1 MGEPR
6 DFGRELYPFLYQEAP
21 GTDKVTAVLAEAR
34 RSTLQK
40 CEDVIALRR
49 RLQEE
54 YQEQFGLAATAMA
67 ARWSRGGTLL
77 AFGNGGSATD
87 AADAAAD
94 CLAPPVEGWRAL
106 PALDLTAD
114 VAVLSA
120 IGNDVGFDKI
130 FLRQIIAYG
139 RAGDIALG
147 FSTSGNSGNVVEG
160 MAEATRRGLLTV
172 AISGNDGGALARP
185 GAADFCF
192 VARSEHIPRIQEGQ
206 ATVWHLLLELAQER
220 LREAGA

>member
-1 MGEPR
+1 MSEPR
-6 DFGRELYPFLYQEAP
+6 DYGRELYPFLYREAP
-21 GTDKVTAVLAEAR
+21 GAGRMSAVLAEAR
-34 RSTLQK
+34 QSTIQK
-40 CEDVIALRR
+40 CEDVLALRR
-49 RLQEE
+49 QLHDE
-54 YQEQFGLAATAMA
+54 YSEQLGRAAEAMA
-67 ARWSRGGTLL
+67 ARWGRGGTLL

-120 IGNDVGFDKI
+120 IGNDVGFDKV
-130 FLRQIIAYG
+130 FLRQIIAFG
-139 RAGDIALG
+139 RPGDIALG
-147 FSTSGNSGNVVEG
+147 FSTSGNSRNVVEG
-160 MAEATRRGLLTV
+160 FSEAARRGLLTV

-185 GAADFCF
+185 GLADFCF
-192 VARSEHIPRIQEGQ
+192 VARSEHIPRIQEAQ

-220 LREAGA
+220 LREGAP